1 MNINSSGRK
10 CTFSGLD
17 VLTMRLWVLLG
28 EKSCVALL
36 EEGDRLKARVV
47 LGGMSSKLSIPS
59 LQLRP

>member
-1 MNINSSGRK
+1 MYIFRAGCPYNEAVGI
-10 CTFSGLD
+10 
-17 VLTMRLWVLLG
+17 LG